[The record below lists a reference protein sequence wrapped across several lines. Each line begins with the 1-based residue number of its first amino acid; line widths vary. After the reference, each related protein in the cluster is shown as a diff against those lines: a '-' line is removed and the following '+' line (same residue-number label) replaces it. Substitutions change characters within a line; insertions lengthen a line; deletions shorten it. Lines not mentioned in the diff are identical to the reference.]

1 MTESLHT
8 TSTKQYWTAPW
19 ALIGALAVLFCVL
32 SVVAGVVG
40 TLPGD
45 PAMTDFVQRATG
57 VVPKSLATLGN
68 ALGSTPWTIG
78 LFLVLLGGAAWYR
91 SWRDVWFLIAAGAM
105 RLLAMVLKGI
115 IQSPRPTNLQA
126 ELHGTLDGYG
136 FPSGHALTSTLLF
149 GGAAFLVVRHV
160 HHRRVVPITV
170 VVWIIGAL
178 TTAYARVWSGAH
190 WTSDVIGG
198 MLLGVIIV
206 MVAANVS
213 ALIIDYHRH
222 HSPDDAVDPKS

>member
-1 MTESLHT
+1 MTET
-8 TSTKQYWTAPW
+8 PDIEQKWTAPW
-19 ALIGALAVLFCVL
+19 ALIGALAVIFCVL
-32 SVVAGVVG
+32 SVVAAVIG

-45 PAMTDFVQRATG
+45 LTMTDFVQRAVG

-68 ALGSTPWTIG
+68 ALGSTAWTIG

-91 SWRDVWFLIAAGAM
+91 SLRDVWFLITAGVL
-105 RLLAMVLKGI
+105 RLLAMVLKRI
-115 IQSPRPTNLQA
+115 IHSPRPTDLQA
-126 ELHGTLDGYG
+126 KLHGTFNGYG

-149 GGAAFLVVRHV
+149 GGVAFLVVRHI
-160 HHRRVVPITV
+160 HRRHVVPITV
-170 VVWIIGAL
+170 VVWVIGAL

-198 MLLGVIIV
+198 MLLGVIVV

-213 ALIIDYHRH
+213 AWIVDYRRH
-222 HSPDDAVDPKS
+222 HPLGSKS